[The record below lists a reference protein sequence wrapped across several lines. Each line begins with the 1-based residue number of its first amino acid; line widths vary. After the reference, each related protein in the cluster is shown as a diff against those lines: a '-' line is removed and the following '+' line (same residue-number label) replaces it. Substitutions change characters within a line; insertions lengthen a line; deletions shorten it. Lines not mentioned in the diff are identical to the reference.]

1 MIMRR
6 PHPQPATARPPEIL
20 EALLPLLRRHSGIK
34 PPGQRGGG
42 GALFSLRSPGSG
54 RIGSNAMQAKLSEAL
69 FVDTLRR
76 YIARLPEWQTGW
88 LRERAIPSW
97 GEA

>member
-1 MIMRR
+1 
-6 PHPQPATARPPEIL
+6 
-20 EALLPLLRRHSGIK
+20 
-34 PPGQRGGG
+34 
-42 GALFSLRSPGSG
+42 
-54 RIGSNAMQAKLSEAL
+54 MQAKLSEAL